1 MIMLASRQ
9 ERITAENLM
18 ARPER
23 VFTEEEIEEIKE
35 LAPVLTQEQLATY
48 FGMTDKTLREILKR
62 DQRVFTAYTKSRYL
76 EGALAAKT
84 LRDKAIIDKDF
95 SSLKLYLSQ
104 TLGWTE
110 KSRQEISGPEGRPIE
125 KDYHVTIEV
134 VNPGDLDA
142 D

>member
-1 MIMLASRQ
+1 
-9 ERITAENLM
+9 M

-23 VFTEEEIEEIKE
+23 VFSDEEIEEIKE
-35 LAPVLTQEQLATY
+35 LAPVLTQEQLADY
-48 FGMTDKTLREILKR
+48 FGITDKTLRQILKR
-62 DQRVFTAYTKSRYL
+62 DERVYTAYTRSRYL

-110 KSRQEISGPEGRPIE
+110 KRSQEISGPDGRAIQV
-125 KDYHVTIEV
+125 DVDTHWTFEV
-134 VNPGDLDA
+134 ME
-142 D
+142 